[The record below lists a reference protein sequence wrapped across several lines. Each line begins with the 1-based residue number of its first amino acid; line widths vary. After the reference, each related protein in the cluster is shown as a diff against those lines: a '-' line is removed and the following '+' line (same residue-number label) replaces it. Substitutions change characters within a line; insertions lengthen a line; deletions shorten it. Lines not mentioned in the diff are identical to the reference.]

1 MTSAYTPETFKPLLK
16 LLHSTPELF
25 TPELAT
31 AAFEHLALGPSGA
44 TEAQIGAFLTALTL
58 SKLDQRADMIT
69 ACAKVMR
76 RYSIP
81 VETVAD
87 AEGLVVDIVGTGGDG
102 HDTFNVS
109 TSAGIVAAGAGAV
122 VCKVSTTPVG
132 FLLYQMTACSC
143 LMRAPRLAN
152 ASCAYPVRL
161 PLQHGN
167 KASTSSS
174 GSADLLIAL
183 TCPLTFPPSSLSK
196 ILTPA
201 TPFAFLFASLYHPSM
216 ALLAPIRKSLPF
228 RTVFN
233 VLGPLINPARP
244 SGMVIGVYT
253 KELGPV
259 FAEAL
264 KELGVK
270 RALVVCGQ
278 EGLDEISPAGETWVR
293 RLLRGSV
300 TM

>member
-1 MTSAYTPETFKPLLK
+1 
-16 LLHSTPELF
+16 
-25 TPELAT
+25 
-31 AAFEHLALGPSGA
+31 
-44 TEAQIGAFLTALTL
+44 
-58 SKLDQRADMIT
+58 
-69 ACAKVMR
+69 
-76 RYSIP
+76 
-81 VETVAD
+81 
-87 AEGLVVDIVGTGGDG
+87 
-102 HDTFNVS
+102 
-109 TSAGIVAAGAGAV
+109 
-122 VCKVSTTPVG
+122 
-132 FLLYQMTACSC
+132 
-143 LMRAPRLAN
+143 
-152 ASCAYPVRL
+152 
-161 PLQHGN
+161 
-167 KASTSSS
+167 
-174 GSADLLIAL
+174 
-183 TCPLTFPPSSLSK
+183 
-196 ILTPA
+196 
-201 TPFAFLFASLYHPSM
+201 M

-293 RLLRGSV
+293 RLLGGSL